1 MLILFILGVI
11 VGIIA
16 LAAGAVGLFGADEDR
31 GPAFATGV
39 VAGLIAVALIGVSCL
54 RTVPAGHVGIP
65 VTNGSVGAQRGS
77 GIAFVSPWTGIT
89 NISVRTEEYT
99 MTATAAEGMVQG
111 DDSIQVKGSDGGT
124 GKVDATLIY
133 RVDSGEASTLYRTV
147 GTDYVEKL
155 IRPTSRACIRQPFE
169 DYTMVDAA
177 TTARSDIEAAAEEC
191 ITDKL
196 AERGLVVE
204 DFLLRD
210 VRVDESVQTAID
222 SKLTAQQEAEQ
233 KQFELLT
240 ATADAEKERIR
251 AKGTADAQQII
262 ECGATITTNEAGDE
276 VAVPN
281 IGDSCDNNLTPEYLL
296 LQWIKAIEASGG
308 TIVIPSDS
316 NLTPTL
322 PITPGG

>member
-1 MLILFILGVI
+1 MLI
-11 VGIIA
+11 A
-16 LAAGAVGLFGADEDR
+16 
-31 GPAFATGV
+31 
-39 VAGLIAVALIGVSCL
+39 VSCL

-89 NISVRTEEYT
+89 TISVRTEEYT
-99 MTATAAEGMVQG
+99 MTATSGEGDVNG
-111 DDSIQVKGSDGGT
+111 DDSVQVKGSDGGT

-133 RVDSGEASTLYRTV
+133 RVDQDKASDLYRTV
-147 GTDYVEKL
+147 GTNYTEKL

-169 DYTMVDAA
+169 EYTMVDAA
-177 TTARSDIEAAAEEC
+177 TTARSDIEATAEEC
-191 ITDKL
+191 ITEKL

-210 VRVDESVQTAID
+210 VRVDESVQKAID
-222 SKLTAQQEAEQ
+222 AKLTAQQEAEQ

-240 ATADAEKERIR
+240 AAADAEKERIR

-262 ECGATITTNEAGDE
+262 ECGATLTTNAEGEE

-281 IGDSCDNNLTPEYLL
+281 SGDSCDNNLTAEYLL
-296 LQWIKAIEASGG
+296 LQWIKAIEKAGN
-308 TIVIPSDS
+308 TIVVPSDS
-316 NLTPTL
+316 NLTPLL
-322 PITPGG
+322 PTAGG